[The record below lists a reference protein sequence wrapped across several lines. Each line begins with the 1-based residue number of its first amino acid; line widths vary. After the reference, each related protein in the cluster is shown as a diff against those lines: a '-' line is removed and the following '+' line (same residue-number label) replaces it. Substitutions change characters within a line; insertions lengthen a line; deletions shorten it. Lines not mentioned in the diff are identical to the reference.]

1 LLLVGVVAAVK
12 LLVVVEREGLEPELV
27 LPLLPELH
35 IRLLLAA
42 AGLEALLA
50 AAMLETQELLVAI
63 QFFLP

>member
-1 LLLVGVVAAVK
+1 MQA
-12 LLVVVEREGLEPELV
+12 VVEREGLELELV

-50 AAMLETQELLVAI
+50 VAMLETQELLVAI